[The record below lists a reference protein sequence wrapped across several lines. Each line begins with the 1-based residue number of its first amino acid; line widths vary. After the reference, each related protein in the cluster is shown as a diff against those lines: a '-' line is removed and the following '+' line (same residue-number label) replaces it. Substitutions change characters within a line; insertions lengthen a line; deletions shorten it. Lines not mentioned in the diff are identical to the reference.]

1 MSYEIGKALKIKKSG
16 RKISKAEKQLEKS
29 KAKNKKSTDISSEIH
44 KELNIIFEKN
54 PHLNVLLE
62 VFNK

>member
-1 MSYEIGKALKIKKSG
+1 MSYEIGKALKRKKSG
-16 RKISKAEKQLEKS
+16 KKFLKAEKQLAKS
-29 KAKNKKSTDISSEIH
+29 KAKNKKSIDISNEIH

-54 PHLNVLLE
+54 PHLNSLLE